1 MDNYYIV
8 IALCQYREEP
18 MKLLYAL
25 IFSVF
30 LSPVSFGQGR
40 VSELINN
47 LSNTHT
53 DSGKVSAYMKIMAYY
68 AVSNPDSQ
76 SWYANEAINYSR
88 SKNYKKGE
96 ADINAKLSLSDKAQ
110 ARSALAEQRVNTAL
124 KIYREINDLKAVAE
138 MLHNLG
144 SIEATKSNFDVATKY
159 YVQALKIYDTITD
172 PHGQIL
178 TYMHLGNIYL
188 AHSDTTNAWKYLRL
202 AEAVS
207 NKAPLSD
214 ATILLNN
221 VIGMVLAVTDR
232 FDTALKIF
240 NKNLELSNKPEFLK
254 AHIECLIYMGEGY
267 IGIGNNKEGLKY
279 LEKALAIAEE
289 NNLPEMEG
297 NALYDLAS
305 ITEQSNPTLAI
316 QYLNKSKVLYER
328 LQNKAALVDI
338 YKNIGKIY
346 KQLGK
351 YKEALEAHE
360 QSHALADSIFSIN
373 KSKEISSID
382 NAYKLETNKRIK
394 ELAALNRHNAR
405 QRDELIIFAV
415 CLILALLITVSY
427 YRKTIRLNKKL
438 TAHEKKLEELNS
450 MKDKLFS
457 VIGHDLRG
465 PIARI
470 PNIIDIYEDPSTT
483 EDEKKFLL
491 DNLKEHTK
499 ASLETFD
506 KLLYWG
512 QTLVKG
518 ISLHMIKMQTKGYI
532 KEAIDLKKMK
542 ASEKNITITDHTT
555 ADVFVYSDPSL
566 FDFIIRNLLAN
577 ALKYTFKDGTIDI
590 GADKTTNP
598 GFTVFWVQDS
608 GIGIDK
614 EKIPTLFY
622 SLKSEKGTDNE
633 KGHGIGLMLCK
644 EFAVQNGGDIWVE
657 SEVGKG
663 TTFYFSVKNVA

>member
-1 MDNYYIV
+1 
-8 IALCQYREEP
+8 
-18 MKLLYAL
+18 MKIIYAL
-25 IFSVF
+25 LFSMLFIPGV
-30 LSPVSFGQGR
+30 FGQGR
-40 VSELINN
+40 VNELIKN
-47 LSNTHT
+47 LGRSTT
-53 DSGKVSAYMKIMAYY
+53 DSGKVAVYMQIMAYY
-68 AVSNPDSQ
+68 AANNTDSQ
-76 SWYANEAINYSR
+76 NWYANEAINYSR

-96 ADINAKLSLSDKAQ
+96 ADIYAKLSLADKTQ
-110 ARSALAEQRVNTAL
+110 GRSALAEQRVNTAL
-124 KIYREINDLKAVAE
+124 KIYREINDLNAVAE

-144 SIEATKSNFDVATKY
+144 SIEATKSNYDVATKY
-159 YVQALKIYDTITD
+159 YVQALKIYDTISD

-221 VIGMVLAVTDR
+221 VIGMVLAVTGR

-240 NKNLELSNKPEFLK
+240 HKNLEISNKPEFLK
-254 AHIECLIYMGEGY
+254 AHIECLIYLGEVYMDNGNTK
-267 IGIGNNKEGLKY
+267 IGLEY
-279 LEKALAIAEE
+279 LEKALTIAKE
-289 NNLPEMEG
+289 NNLPEMEA
-297 NALYDLAS
+297 NVLFDLSS
-305 ITEQSNPTLAI
+305 INEQTNPTLSI
-316 QYLNKSKVLYER
+316 DYLNKARILYER
-328 LQNKAALVDI
+328 IQNKAALVDI
-338 YKNIGKIY
+338 YKNIGRIY
-346 KQLGK
+346 KQQGK
-351 YKEALEAHE
+351 FKEALAAQE
-360 QSHALADSIFSIN
+360 QSRILADSIFSIN
-373 KSKEISSID
+373 KSREISSID
-382 NAYKLETNKRIK
+382 NVYKLETNKRIK

-405 QRDELIIFAV
+405 QRDELIIIAG
-415 CLILALLITVSY
+415 CLILALAITASY
-427 YRKTIRLNKKL
+427 YRKTVRLNKKL
-438 TAHEKKLEELNS
+438 TAHEKQLEELNS

-542 ASEKNITITDHTT
+542 ASEKNITITDHTP

-590 GADKTTNP
+590 GADKTINP

-614 EKIPTLFY
+614 AKIPTLFY
-622 SLKSEKGTDNE
+622 SLKSENGTENE

-663 TTFYFSVKNVA
+663 TIFYFSVKNVT

>member
-1 MDNYYIV
+1 M
-8 IALCQYREEP
+8 
-18 MKLLYAL
+18 
-25 IFSVF
+25 
-30 LSPVSFGQGR
+30 SPAVFGQGR
-40 VSELINN
+40 VNELINN
-47 LSNTHT
+47 LGRSTT
-53 DSGKVSAYMKIMAYY
+53 DSGKVAVYMQIMTYY
-68 AVSNPDSQ
+68 GANNTDSQ
-76 SWYANEAINYSR
+76 NWYANEAINYSR
-88 SKNYKKGE
+88 TKNYKKGE
-96 ADINAKLSLSDKAQ
+96 ADILARLSLIDKTLS
-110 ARSALAEQRVNTAL
+110 RPELAEQRANAAI
-124 KIYREINDLKAVAE
+124 KIYRELNDMEGVAE
-138 MLHNLG
+138 MLRNLG
-144 SIEATKSNFDVATKY
+144 SVEATKSNFDVATKY
-159 YVQALKIYDTITD
+159 YVQALKICDTIAA
-172 PHGQIL
+172 PRCQIL
-178 TYMHLGNIYL
+178 SYMHLGTIYL
-188 AHSDTTNAWKYLRL
+188 AHSDTTNTWKYLRM
-202 AEAVS
+202 AEGVS
-207 NKAPLSD
+207 KKAPMSD
-214 ATILLNN
+214 ATIFLNN
-221 VIGMVLAVTDR
+221 VIGMVLASTGR
-232 FDTALKIF
+232 PDTAIKILR
-240 NKNLELSNKPEFLK
+240 KNLEISDKPEFLR
-254 AHIECLIYMGEGY
+254 AHVECIIYTGEIYMDN
-267 IGIGNNKEGLKY
+267 GNIKESLKY
-279 LEKALAIAEE
+279 LEKALAIAEQ
-289 NNLPEMEG
+289 NNLPEMEANVLFDLSG
-297 NALYDLAS
+297 INEQTNPALAV
-305 ITEQSNPTLAI
+305 E
-316 QYLNKSKVLYER
+316 YLNKARILYER
-328 LQNKAALVDI
+328 IQNKAALVDI
-338 YKNIGKIY
+338 YKNIGRIY
-346 KQLGK
+346 KQQGK
-351 YKEALEAHE
+351 YKEALEAQE
-360 QSHALADSIFSIN
+360 QSRILADSIFSIN
-373 KSKEISSID
+373 KSREISSID
-382 NAYKLETNKRIK
+382 NVYKLETNKRIK

-405 QRDELIIFAV
+405 QRDELIIIAG
-415 CLILALLITVSY
+415 CLILALLITASY
-427 YRKTIRLNKKL
+427 YRKTVRLNKKL
-438 TAHEKKLEELNS
+438 TAHEKQLEELNS

-518 ISLHMIKMQTKGYI
+518 ISLHLIKMQTKGYI

-542 ASEKNITITDHTT
+542 AAEKNITITDHTP

-614 EKIPTLFY
+614 AKIPTLFY

-663 TTFYFSVKNVA
+663 TIFYFSVKNID